1 MLSGTLT
8 LDAVEI
14 FLPERETTV
23 EERAEAFGLN
33 AAQTH
38 LFRSIHGLD
47 TLRYDPDL
55 SLYDLVLP
63 PARKILADIDPGTV
77 KYVVYPHAVPHAGP
91 STVDPVQE
99 MLGML
104 GLEHATAF
112 ALTQQNCAGTVSA
125 VDVAGRLLQAD
136 GDPDARALILT
147 GEKIFTRDLQIIFN
161 SCVIGE
167 AAGACLLSWNGPGDP
182 VRSFAVRTFG
192 EYAAGVQ
199 MTGEQHRVAGA
210 DRPRVMGELIEEAV
224 REAGITFDDVDVIIP
239 THPNRTFWGQIAEDL
254 KWPSGKLFLDNL
266 PRYSHCLTADLMVNY
281 VTLREEGRLV
291 PGRHYLFLATGIGST
306 FTAMVFTAA
315 ARDGGA
321 GRSRTAVPAGTTTET
336 EGR

>member
-63 PARKILADIDPGTV
+63 PARKILADVDPSTV

-136 GDPDARALILT
+136 GDPDARALVLT

-199 MTGEQHRVAGA
+199 MTAEQHRVAGA

-254 KWPSGKLFLDNL
+254 KWPPGKLFLENL

-315 ARDGGA
+315 ARDGAEGA
-321 GRSRTAVPAGTTTET
+321 RGAVPAGTTTER

>member
-8 LDAVEI
+8 MDAVEI

-23 EERAEAFGLN
+23 EERAEAFGLSP
-33 AAQTH
+33 AQVH

-47 TLRYDPDL
+47 RLRYDPGL

-63 PARKILADIDPGTV
+63 PARKVLAGVDPAAIR
-77 KYVVYPHAVPHAGP
+77 YVVYPHAVPHAGP

-104 GLEHATAF
+104 GLRHATAF

-125 VDVAGRLLQAD
+125 IDVAGRLLRAD
-136 GDPDARALILT
+136 GDPEAKALILT

-167 AAGACLLSWNGPGDP
+167 AAGACLLSWNGSGDP

-192 EYAAGVQ
+192 EYAAGVE
-199 MTGEQHRVAGA
+199 MTPEQHRVAGEQ
-210 DRPRVMGELIEEAV
+210 RPAVMAELIEEAV
-224 REAGITFDDVDVIIP
+224 EAAGCTFDDIDIVIP
-239 THPNRTFWGQIAEDL
+239 THPNRTFWGQIAQDL
-254 KWPSGKLFLDNL
+254 RWPPGKLFLENI

-281 VTLREEGRLV
+281 VTLRDEGRLV
-291 PGRHYLFLATGIGST
+291 PGRSYLFLATGIGST
-306 FTAMVFTAA
+306 FTAMVFTATAREARVPARA
-315 ARDGGA
+315 AVGA
-321 GRSRTAVPAGTTTET
+321 GATQET

>member
-14 FLPERETTV
+14 HLPERTTTV
-23 EERAEAFGLN
+23 EERAETFGLSP
-33 AAQTH
+33 AQVH

-47 TLRYDPDL
+47 QLRYDPEL

-63 PARKILADIDPGTV
+63 PARKVLAGVDPATV
-77 KYVVYPHAVPHAGP
+77 RYVVYPHAVPHAGP

-99 MLGML
+99 MLRML

-125 VDVAGRLLQAD
+125 IDVAGRLLQAD
-136 GDPDARALILT
+136 GDPEARALVLT

-167 AAGACLLSWNGPGDP
+167 AAGASLLSWNGPGDP

-192 EYAAGVQ
+192 EYAAGVE
-199 MTGEQHRVAGA
+199 MTPEQHRVAGEE
-210 DRPRVMGELIEEAV
+210 RPRVMADLV
-224 REAGITFDDVDVIIP
+224 REAVERAGCSFDDVDVVIP
-239 THPNRTFWGQIAEDL
+239 THPNRTFWAGIAQEL
-254 KWPSGKLFLDNL
+254 GWPPGKLFLENI

-291 PGRHYLFLATGIGST
+291 PGRTYMFLATGIGST

-315 ARDGGA
+315 SPDAP
-321 GRSRTAVPAGTTTET
+321 GRVPAAVGTGATTET

>member
-23 EERAEAFGLN
+23 EERAEAFGLSPG
-33 AAQTH
+33 QVH

-63 PARKILADIDPGTV
+63 PARKILADVDPRSV

-99 MLGML
+99 MLTML
-104 GLEHATAF
+104 GLGHATAF

-125 VDVAGRLLQAD
+125 IDVAGRLLQAD
-136 GDPDARALILT
+136 GDPAAKALVLT

-199 MTGEQHRVAGA
+199 MTAEEHRDAGA

-224 REAGITFDDVDVIIP
+224 TAAGCTFDDIDIVIP
-239 THPNRTFWGQIAEDL
+239 THPNRTFWGQIVQDL
-254 KWPSGKLFLDNL
+254 GWPPDKLYLENL
-266 PRYSHCLTADLMVNY
+266 ARYSHCLTADLMVNY

-291 PGRHYLFLATGIGST
+291 PGRNYLFLATGIGST

-315 ARDGGA
+315 AQDAPG
-321 GRSRTAVPAGTTTET
+321 PAGSRVLADTTTGT

>member
-14 FLPERETTV
+14 FLPERTTTV
-23 EERAEAFGLN
+23 EERAEAFGLSP
-33 AAQTH
+33 AQVH

-47 TLRYDPDL
+47 QLRYDPEA

-63 PARKILADIDPGTV
+63 PARKVLADVDPGTV
-77 KYVVYPHAVPHAGP
+77 RYVVYPHAVPHTGP

-125 VDVAGRLLQAD
+125 IDVAGRLLQAD
-136 GDPDARALILT
+136 GDPEAKALVLT

-192 EYAAGVQ
+192 EYAAGVE
-199 MTGEQHRVAGA
+199 MTAEQHRVAGA
-210 DRPRVMGELIEEAV
+210 QRPGVMAELIREAV
-224 REAGITFDDVDVIIP
+224 ESAGCTFDDIDIVIP
-239 THPNRTFWGQIAEDL
+239 THPNRSFWGQIAQDL
-254 KWPSGKLFLDNL
+254 GWPPDKLYLENI

-281 VTLREEGRLV
+281 VTLRDEGRLV
-291 PGRHYLFLATGIGST
+291 PGRTYLFLATGIGST
-306 FTAMVFTAA
+306 FTAMVFTA
-315 ARDGGA
+315 
-321 GRSRTAVPAGTTTET
+321 TAQDTPGPTRAVVGSGLTTET
-336 EGR
+336 KGR